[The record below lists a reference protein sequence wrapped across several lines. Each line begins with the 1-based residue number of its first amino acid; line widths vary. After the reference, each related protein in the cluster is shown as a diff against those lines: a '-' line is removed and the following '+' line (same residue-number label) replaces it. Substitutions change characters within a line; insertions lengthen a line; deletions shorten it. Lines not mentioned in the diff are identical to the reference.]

1 MGIAS
6 AVIGFVF
13 SVASYVVSRREMKKM
28 KKTAKRTYSDTM
40 ATETSNTMPIP
51 IIYGTVKSAG
61 NLIYSKL
68 WDNNQR
74 VAKLIV
80 FCDGKIKGI
89 RDIKLDD
96 TDINSSD
103 FEGVSYNTYVGD
115 GEQLIDGRVDGTTN
129 SQRAQKVGGL
139 KYDAYVALEAKAND
153 NLSGSFNV
161 TAMIDGKIV
170 KCYTSETEYTEE
182 WSNNPAWCVLDFLTC
197 YNGVGLDI
205 DEIDIPSFLE
215 AAKFYDDKDY
225 TLNICLDETQSRL
238 DWVSNMLNC
247 CRSSLVYKNGKY
259 SLFVE
264 KEDEVVQSFDPD
276 SINNLELWWSPMEEI
291 PDRIYVQFIDP
302 DNEWVKVNAQA
313 EAPNPLRKQPR
324 IETYELYGVT
334 NFDQASRLAWFYLNQ
349 AITCK
354 MYVRFSTDRRALNR
368 TVGDVISLTDY
379 ITEFQDKQFR
389 IIKIADKQDGGIE
402 LTCREYNPSIYSEE
416 KGATEPVINNS
427 TLADPTEPPPAVV
440 YLDNEQE
447 YYILPNKVVVSRIF
461 IKYTYP
467 DYFYSRGVRVW
478 YRLQGDETWSFG
490 GIFDDGSNTAV
501 IENMEIL
508 KTYEFKLVHENR
520 YGKFSNPTYTPPILI
535 TGNNIAPEMPADFT
549 GEEAV
554 GGFSLSWTANKE
566 RDIDHYELYIGTV
579 LESTKVADIS
589 GTSYFYSTGMG
600 EYRFLLVA
608 VDTVGNMS
616 TPARLDLAIAR
627 PANVTGFDCV
637 QNERNIEF
645 RWNKVQG
652 ATYYVIREGSSWDYG
667 NFIGSS
673 AGQTFTLPFAQA
685 TQVDFWMKAYTE
697 FGVPCEFASYC
708 TVRIA
713 SIPNRNMIYTY
724 DAVEDE
730 WSGLMHRG
738 YVNARGFQ
746 LEDNSIS
753 AEYIYEIELDQEYCC
768 RNWAEKIVQ
777 PFSPSK
783 EKIWKELKFT
793 WDSETA
799 KNTTWMPVGTDYTF
813 NTFTDIAI
821 YLGTEATSS
830 LDYWTLDETLIS
842 NTGKTPDVPY
852 GIVSYG
858 QGRFHKGLKIDGHSL
873 LKWQNLE
880 IPKVFSLSVNV
891 MLPIDS
897 DYSYAILTLK
907 NSKTGDWMLLSYNSE
922 GDRFVLTTDTGVEV
936 SAGDFSHPNDHM
948 TFVVSQGDGYLN
960 LIVYSSVFSLF
971 KNNKIAYKD
980 YKTYDSIALYSDI

>member
-51 IIYGTVKSAG
+51 IIYGTVKNAG

-115 GEQLIDGRVDGTTN
+115 GEQLIDSRVGGGTN
-129 SQRAQKVGGL
+129 SLRAQKVGGL

-153 NLSGSFNV
+153 NLSGNFNV

-402 LTCREYNPSIYSEE
+402 LTCREYNPNIYSEE

-440 YLDNEQE
+440 YLDNKQE

-520 YGKFSNPTYTPPILI
+520 FGKFSNPTYTPPILI

-579 LESTKVADIS
+579 SESTKVADIS

-600 EYRFLLVA
+600 DYGFLLVA

-616 TPARLDLAIAR
+616 PPARLDLAIAR

-753 AEYIYEIELDQEYCC
+753 AEYLYEIELDQEYCC

-821 YLGTEATSS
+821 YLGDKATSS

>member
-51 IIYGTVKSAG
+51 IIYGTVKNAG

-139 KYDAYVALEAKAND
+139 KYDAYVALEAKATD

-225 TLNICLDETQSRL
+225 TLNICLDEAQSRL

-389 IIKIADKQDGGIE
+389 IIKIVDKQDGGIE

-579 LESTKVADIS
+579 SESTKVADIS

-746 LEDNSIS
+746 LENNSIS

-783 EKIWKELKFT
+783 EKMWKELKFT

-821 YLGTEATSS
+821 YLGNEATSS

>member
-51 IIYGTVKSAG
+51 IIYGTVKNAG

-115 GEQLIDGRVDGTTN
+115 GEQLIDSRVDGGTN
-129 SQRAQKVGGL
+129 SLRAQKVGGL

-153 NLSGSFNV
+153 NLSGNFNV

-215 AAKFYDDKDY
+215 AAKFYEDKDY

-416 KGATEPVINNS
+416 KGATEPVINNT

-447 YYILPNKVVVSRIF
+447 YYVLPNKVVVSRIF

-579 LESTKVADIS
+579 SESTKVADIS

-600 EYRFLLVA
+600 DYRFLLVA

-652 ATYYVIREGSSWDYG
+652 ATYYVIREGSSWDHG

-753 AEYIYEIELDQEYCC
+753 AEYLYEIELDQEYCC
-768 RNWAEKIVQ
+768 RNWAEKNVQ

-821 YLGTEATSS
+821 YLGKEATSS

>member
-51 IIYGTVKSAG
+51 IIYGTVKNAG

-74 VAKLIV
+74 VTKLIV

-115 GEQLIDGRVDGTTN
+115 GEQLIDSRVDGGTN
-129 SQRAQKVGGL
+129 SLRAQKVGGL

-153 NLSGSFNV
+153 NLSGNFNV

-215 AAKFYDDKDY
+215 AAKFYEDKDY

-416 KGATEPVINNS
+416 KGATEPVINNT

-447 YYILPNKVVVSRIF
+447 YYVLPNKVVVSRIF

-579 LESTKVADIS
+579 SESTKVADIS

-600 EYRFLLVA
+600 DYRFLLVA

-753 AEYIYEIELDQEYCC
+753 AEYLYKIELDQEYCC
-768 RNWAEKIVQ
+768 RNWAEKNVQ

-821 YLGTEATSS
+821 YLGDEATSS

>member
-51 IIYGTVKSAG
+51 IIYGTVKNAG

-579 LESTKVADIS
+579 SESTKVADIS

-713 SIPNRNMIYTY
+713 SIPNRNMIYTH

-753 AEYIYEIELDQEYCC
+753 AEYLYEIELDQEYCC
-768 RNWAEKIVQ
+768 RNWAEKIIQ
-777 PFSPSK
+777 PFSSSK

-821 YLGTEATSS
+821 YLGNEATSS

>member
-51 IIYGTVKSAG
+51 IIYGTVKNAG

-115 GEQLIDGRVDGTTN
+115 GEQLIDSRVDGGTN
-129 SQRAQKVGGL
+129 SLRAQKVGGL

-153 NLSGSFNV
+153 NLSGNFNV

-215 AAKFYDDKDY
+215 AAKFYEDKDY

-302 DNEWVKVNAQA
+302 DNAWVKVNAQA

-416 KGATEPVINNS
+416 KGATEPVINNT

-447 YYILPNKVVVSRIF
+447 YYVLPNKVVVSRIF

-579 LESTKVADIS
+579 SESTKVADIS

-600 EYRFLLVA
+600 DYRFLLVA

-753 AEYIYEIELDQEYCC
+753 AEYLYEIELGQEYCC
-768 RNWAEKIVQ
+768 RNWAEKNVQ

-821 YLGTEATSS
+821 YLGNEATSS

>member
-51 IIYGTVKSAG
+51 IIYGTVKNAG

-447 YYILPNKVVVSRIF
+447 YYILLNKVVVSRIF

-579 LESTKVADIS
+579 SESTKVADIS

-768 RNWAEKIVQ
+768 RNWVEKIVQ

-799 KNTTWMPVGTDYTF
+799 KNTTWMPLGTDYTF

-821 YLGTEATSS
+821 YLGDEATSS

-858 QGRFHKGLKIDGHSL
+858 QGRFHKGVKIDGHSL

>member
-51 IIYGTVKSAG
+51 IIYGTVKNAG

-161 TAMIDGKIV
+161 TAVIDGKIV

-440 YLDNEQE
+440 YLDNKQE

-579 LESTKVADIS
+579 SESTKVADIS

-697 FGVPCEFASYC
+697 FGVSCEFASYC

-821 YLGTEATSS
+821 YLGNEATSS

>member
-51 IIYGTVKSAG
+51 IIYGTVKNAG

-89 RDIKLDD
+89 RDIKLDG

-225 TLNICLDETQSRL
+225 TLNICLDEPQSRL

-264 KEDEVVQSFDPD
+264 KEEEVVQSFDPD

-447 YYILPNKVVVSRIF
+447 YYVLPNKVVVSRIF

-579 LESTKVADIS
+579 SESTKVADIS

-645 RWNKVQG
+645 RWDKVQG

-685 TQVDFWMKAYTE
+685 TQVDFWIKAYTE

-724 DAVEDE
+724 DAVKDE

-753 AEYIYEIELDQEYCC
+753 AEYLYEIELDQEYCC
-768 RNWAEKIVQ
+768 RNWAEKIVK

-821 YLGTEATSS
+821 YLGNKATSS

-936 SAGDFSHPNDHM
+936 SAGDFSYPNDHM

>member
-51 IIYGTVKSAG
+51 IIYGTVKNAG

-115 GEQLIDGRVDGTTN
+115 GEQLIDSRVDGGTN
-129 SQRAQKVGGL
+129 SLRAQKVGGL

-153 NLSGSFNV
+153 NLSGNFNV

-215 AAKFYDDKDY
+215 AAKFYEDKDY

-447 YYILPNKVVVSRIF
+447 YYVLPNKVVVSRIF

-579 LESTKVADIS
+579 SESTKVADIS

-600 EYRFLLVA
+600 DYRFLLVA

-753 AEYIYEIELDQEYCC
+753 AEYLYEIELDQEYCC

-821 YLGTEATSS
+821 YLGNEATSS

-971 KNNKIAYKD
+971 KNNKIEYKD

>member
-51 IIYGTVKSAG
+51 IIYGTVKNAG

-440 YLDNEQE
+440 YLDNKQE

-535 TGNNIAPEMPADFT
+535 TGNNVAPEMPADFT

-579 LESTKVADIS
+579 SESTKVADIS

-753 AEYIYEIELDQEYCC
+753 AEYLYKIELDQEYCC

-821 YLGTEATSS
+821 YLGNEATSS

-858 QGRFHKGLKIDGHSL
+858 QGRFHKGLKIDGRSL

>member
-51 IIYGTVKSAG
+51 IIYGTVKNAG

-115 GEQLIDGRVDGTTN
+115 GEQLIDGRVGGTTN

-402 LTCREYNPSIYSEE
+402 LTCREYNPSIYSEK

-579 LESTKVADIS
+579 SESTKVADIS

-645 RWNKVQG
+645 RWNRVQG

-768 RNWAEKIVQ
+768 RNWAEKIVR

-821 YLGTEATSS
+821 YLGNEATSS

>member
-51 IIYGTVKSAG
+51 IIYGTVKNAG

-115 GEQLIDGRVDGTTN
+115 GKQLIDSRVDGGTN
-129 SQRAQKVGGL
+129 SLRAQKVGGL

-153 NLSGSFNV
+153 NLSGNFNV

-215 AAKFYDDKDY
+215 AAKFYEDKDY

-402 LTCREYNPSIYSEE
+402 LTCREYNPNIYSEE
-416 KGATEPVINNS
+416 KGATEPVINNT

-447 YYILPNKVVVSRIF
+447 YYVLPNKVVVSRIF

-579 LESTKVADIS
+579 SESTKVADIS

-600 EYRFLLVA
+600 DYRFLLVA

-753 AEYIYEIELDQEYCC
+753 AEYLYEIELDQEYCC
-768 RNWAEKIVQ
+768 RNWVEKNVQ

-821 YLGTEATSS
+821 YLGNEATSS

>member
-51 IIYGTVKSAG
+51 IIYGTVKNAG

-115 GEQLIDGRVDGTTN
+115 GEQLIDSRVDGGTN
-129 SQRAQKVGGL
+129 SLRAQKVGGL

-153 NLSGSFNV
+153 NLSGNFNV

-215 AAKFYDDKDY
+215 AAKFYEDKDY

-416 KGATEPVINNS
+416 KGATEPVINNT

-447 YYILPNKVVVSRIF
+447 YYVLPNKVVVSRIF

-579 LESTKVADIS
+579 SESTKVADIS

-600 EYRFLLVA
+600 DYRFLLVA

-685 TQVDFWMKAYTE
+685 TQVDFWIKAYTE

-753 AEYIYEIELDQEYCC
+753 AEYLYEIELDQEYCC
-768 RNWAEKIVQ
+768 RNWVEKNVQ

-821 YLGTEATSS
+821 YLGNEATSS

-858 QGRFHKGLKIDGHSL
+858 QGRFHKGLKIDGQSL

-936 SAGDFSHPNDHM
+936 SAGDFSYPNDHM

>member
-51 IIYGTVKSAG
+51 IIYGTVKNAG

-416 KGATEPVINNS
+416 KGATEPVINNT

-447 YYILPNKVVVSRIF
+447 YYVLPNKVVVSRIF

-579 LESTKVADIS
+579 SESTKVADIS

-600 EYRFLLVA
+600 DYRFLLVA

-616 TPARLDLAIAR
+616 PPARLDLAIAR

-724 DAVEDE
+724 DAVEDG

-753 AEYIYEIELDQEYCC
+753 AEYLYEIELDQEYCC

-821 YLGTEATSS
+821 YLGNEATSL

>member
-51 IIYGTVKSAG
+51 IIYGTVKNAG

-264 KEDEVVQSFDPD
+264 KEDEVVQSFDPN

-416 KGATEPVINNS
+416 KGATGPVINNS

-579 LESTKVADIS
+579 SESTKVADIS

-753 AEYIYEIELDQEYCC
+753 AEYLYEIELDQEYCC

-821 YLGTEATSS
+821 YLGNEATSS

-980 YKTYDSIALYSDI
+980 YKIYDSIALYSDI

>member
-51 IIYGTVKSAG
+51 IIYGTVKNAG

-291 PDRIYVQFIDP
+291 PDRIYVQFIAP

-579 LESTKVADIS
+579 SESTKVADIS

-608 VDTVGNMS
+608 VDTVGNIS

-821 YLGTEATSS
+821 YLGNEATSS

>member
-51 IIYGTVKSAG
+51 IIYGTVKNAG

-416 KGATEPVINNS
+416 KGSTEPVINNS

-579 LESTKVADIS
+579 SESTKVADIS

-600 EYRFLLVA
+600 EYKFLFVA

-724 DAVEDE
+724 DAVENE

-753 AEYIYEIELDQEYCC
+753 AEYLYEIELDQEYCC

-821 YLGTEATSS
+821 YLGNEATSS

-936 SAGDFSHPNDHM
+936 SAGDFSYPNDHM

>member
-51 IIYGTVKSAG
+51 IIYGTVKNAG

-115 GEQLIDGRVDGTTN
+115 GEQLIDSRVDGGTN
-129 SQRAQKVGGL
+129 SLRAQKVGGL

-153 NLSGSFNV
+153 NLSGNFNV

-215 AAKFYDDKDY
+215 AAKFYEDKDY

-416 KGATEPVINNS
+416 KGATEPVINNT

-447 YYILPNKVVVSRIF
+447 YYVLPNKVVVSRIF

-579 LESTKVADIS
+579 SESTKVADIS

-600 EYRFLLVA
+600 DYRFLLVA

-753 AEYIYEIELDQEYCC
+753 AEYLYEIELDQEYCC
-768 RNWAEKIVQ
+768 RNWAEKNVQ

-821 YLGTEATSS
+821 YLGNEATSS

>member
-51 IIYGTVKSAG
+51 IIYGTVKNAG

-103 FEGVSYNTYVGD
+103 FEGVSYNIYVGD

-579 LESTKVADIS
+579 SESTKVADIF

-616 TPARLDLAIAR
+616 APARLDLAIAR

-713 SIPNRNMIYTY
+713 SIPNRNIIYTY

-821 YLGTEATSS
+821 YLGNEATSS

>member
-51 IIYGTVKSAG
+51 IIYGTVKNAG

-579 LESTKVADIS
+579 SESTKVADIS

-608 VDTVGNMS
+608 VDTVGNIS

-667 NFIGSS
+667 TFIGSS

>member
-51 IIYGTVKSAG
+51 IIYGTVKNAG

-96 TDINSSD
+96 IDINSSD

-579 LESTKVADIS
+579 SESTKVADIS

-753 AEYIYEIELDQEYCC
+753 AEYLYGIELDQEYCC
-768 RNWAEKIVQ
+768 RNWAEKNVQ

-821 YLGTEATSS
+821 YLGDEATSS

>member
-1 MGIAS
+1 MGIAG
-6 AVIGFVF
+6 AIIGFVF

-51 IIYGTVKSAG
+51 IIYGTVKNAG

-68 WDNNQR
+68 WDDNQR

-96 TDINSSD
+96 IDIDSSKL
-103 FEGVSYNTYVGD
+103 EGVSYNTYVGD
-115 GEQLIDGRVDGTTN
+115 GEQLIDSRVDGGTN
-129 SQRAQKVGGL
+129 SLRAQKVGGL

-153 NLSGSFNV
+153 NLSGNFNV

-215 AAKFYDDKDY
+215 AAKFYEDKDY

-416 KGATEPVINNS
+416 KGATEPVINNT

-447 YYILPNKVVVSRIF
+447 YYVLPNKVVVSRIF

-579 LESTKVADIS
+579 SESTKVADIS

-600 EYRFLLVA
+600 DYRFLLVA

-616 TPARLDLAIAR
+616 PPARLDLAIAR

-667 NFIGSS
+667 HFIGSS

-753 AEYIYEIELDQEYCC
+753 AEYLYEIELDQEYCC
-768 RNWAEKIVQ
+768 RNWAEKNVQ

-821 YLGTEATSS
+821 YLGAEATSS

>member
-51 IIYGTVKSAG
+51 IIYGTVKNAG

-89 RDIKLDD
+89 RDIKLDN

-170 KCYTSETEYTEE
+170 KRYTSETEYTEE

-520 YGKFSNPTYTPPILI
+520 YGKFSNPTYTPSILI

-579 LESTKVADIS
+579 SESTKVADIS

-768 RNWAEKIVQ
+768 RNWVEKIVQ
-777 PFSPSK
+777 SFSPSK

-799 KNTTWMPVGTDYTF
+799 KNTTWMPLGTDYTF

-821 YLGTEATSS
+821 YLGNEATSS

-842 NTGKTPDVPY
+842 KTGKTPDVPY

>member
-51 IIYGTVKSAG
+51 IIYGTVKNAG

-115 GEQLIDGRVDGTTN
+115 GEQLIDSRVDGGTN
-129 SQRAQKVGGL
+129 SLRAQKVGGL

-153 NLSGSFNV
+153 NLSGNFNV

-215 AAKFYDDKDY
+215 AAKFYEDKDY

-416 KGATEPVINNS
+416 KGATEPVINNT

-447 YYILPNKVVVSRIF
+447 YYVLPNKVVVSRIF

-579 LESTKVADIS
+579 SESTKVADIS

-600 EYRFLLVA
+600 DYRFLLVA

-753 AEYIYEIELDQEYCC
+753 AEYLYEIELDQEYCC
-768 RNWAEKIVQ
+768 RNWAEKNVL

-821 YLGTEATSS
+821 YLGNEATSS

>member
-51 IIYGTVKSAG
+51 IIYGTVKNAG

-501 IENMEIL
+501 IENMEIF

-554 GGFSLSWTANKE
+554 RGFSLSWTANKE

-579 LESTKVADIS
+579 SESTKVADIS

-616 TPARLDLAIAR
+616 TPARLDLAVAR

-821 YLGTEATSS
+821 YLGNEATSS

>member
-51 IIYGTVKSAG
+51 IIYGTVKNAG

-115 GEQLIDGRVDGTTN
+115 GEQLIDSRVDGGTN
-129 SQRAQKVGGL
+129 SLRAQKVGGL

-153 NLSGSFNV
+153 NLSGNFNV

-215 AAKFYDDKDY
+215 AAKFYEDKDY

-302 DNEWVKVNAQA
+302 DNAWVKVNAQA

-447 YYILPNKVVVSRIF
+447 YYVLPNKVVVSRIF

-579 LESTKVADIS
+579 SESTKVADIS

-600 EYRFLLVA
+600 DYRFLLVA

-667 NFIGSS
+667 SFIGSS

-685 TQVDFWMKAYTE
+685 TQVDFWIKAYTE

-753 AEYIYEIELDQEYCC
+753 AEYLYEIELDQEYCC
-768 RNWAEKIVQ
+768 RNWVEKNVQ

-821 YLGTEATSS
+821 YLGNKATSS

>member
-51 IIYGTVKSAG
+51 IIYGTVKNAG

-579 LESTKVADIS
+579 SESTKVADIS

-738 YVNARGFQ
+738 YVNAQGFQ
-746 LEDNSIS
+746 LKDNSIS

-821 YLGTEATSS
+821 YLGNEATSL

>member
-6 AVIGFVF
+6 AIIGFVF

-51 IIYGTVKSAG
+51 IIYGTVKNAG

-96 TDINSSD
+96 ADINSSD

-161 TAMIDGKIV
+161 TAVIDGKIV

-264 KEDEVVQSFDPD
+264 KEDEVAQSFDPD

-579 LESTKVADIS
+579 SESTKVADIS

-768 RNWAEKIVQ
+768 RNWVEKIVQ

-821 YLGTEATSS
+821 YLGNEATSL

>member
-6 AVIGFVF
+6 AIIGFVF

-51 IIYGTVKSAG
+51 IIYGTVKNAG

-579 LESTKVADIS
+579 SESTKVADIS

-600 EYRFLLVA
+600 EYGFLLVA

-768 RNWAEKIVQ
+768 RNWVEKIVQ

-821 YLGTEATSS
+821 YLGNEATSS

>member
-51 IIYGTVKSAG
+51 IIYGTVKNAG

-115 GEQLIDGRVDGTTN
+115 GKQLIDSRVDGGTN
-129 SQRAQKVGGL
+129 SLRAQKVGGL

-153 NLSGSFNV
+153 NLSGNFNV

-215 AAKFYDDKDY
+215 AAKFYEDKDY

-389 IIKIADKQDGGIE
+389 IIKIADKQ
-402 LTCREYNPSIYSEE
+402 
-416 KGATEPVINNS
+416 
-427 TLADPTEPPPAVV
+427 
-440 YLDNEQE
+440 
-447 YYILPNKVVVSRIF
+447 
-461 IKYTYP
+461 
-467 DYFYSRGVRVW
+467 
-478 YRLQGDETWSFG
+478 
-490 GIFDDGSNTAV
+490 
-501 IENMEIL
+501 
-508 KTYEFKLVHENR
+508 
-520 YGKFSNPTYTPPILI
+520 YG
-535 TGNNIAPEMPADFT
+535 
-549 GEEAV
+549 
-554 GGFSLSWTANKE
+554 
-566 RDIDHYELYIGTV
+566 
-579 LESTKVADIS
+579 
-589 GTSYFYSTGMG
+589 
-600 EYRFLLVA
+600 
-608 VDTVGNMS
+608 
-616 TPARLDLAIAR
+616 
-627 PANVTGFDCV
+627 
-637 QNERNIEF
+637 
-645 RWNKVQG
+645 
-652 ATYYVIREGSSWDYG
+652 
-667 NFIGSS
+667 
-673 AGQTFTLPFAQA
+673 
-685 TQVDFWMKAYTE
+685 
-697 FGVPCEFASYC
+697 
-708 TVRIA
+708 
-713 SIPNRNMIYTY
+713 
-724 DAVEDE
+724 
-730 WSGLMHRG
+730 
-738 YVNARGFQ
+738 
-746 LEDNSIS
+746 
-753 AEYIYEIELDQEYCC
+753 
-768 RNWAEKIVQ
+768 
-777 PFSPSK
+777 
-783 EKIWKELKFT
+783 
-793 WDSETA
+793 
-799 KNTTWMPVGTDYTF
+799 
-813 NTFTDIAI
+813 
-821 YLGTEATSS
+821 
-830 LDYWTLDETLIS
+830 
-842 NTGKTPDVPY
+842 
-852 GIVSYG
+852 
-858 QGRFHKGLKIDGHSL
+858 
-873 LKWQNLE
+873 
-880 IPKVFSLSVNV
+880 
-891 MLPIDS
+891 
-897 DYSYAILTLK
+897 
-907 NSKTGDWMLLSYNSE
+907 
-922 GDRFVLTTDTGVEV
+922 
-936 SAGDFSHPNDHM
+936 
-948 TFVVSQGDGYLN
+948 
-960 LIVYSSVFSLF
+960 
-971 KNNKIAYKD
+971 
-980 YKTYDSIALYSDI
+980 

>member
-6 AVIGFVF
+6 AIIGFVF

-51 IIYGTVKSAG
+51 IIYGTVKNAG

-96 TDINSSD
+96 ININSSD
-103 FEGVSYNTYVGD
+103 FEGVSYNTYIGD
-115 GEQLIDGRVDGTTN
+115 GEQLIDSRVDGVNN

-139 KYDAYVALEAKAND
+139 KYDAYLALEAKAND
-153 NLSGSFNV
+153 KLSGNFNV

-215 AAKFYDDKDY
+215 AAKFYEDKDY

-416 KGATEPVINNS
+416 KGATEPVINNT

-447 YYILPNKVVVSRIF
+447 YYVLPNKVVVSRIF

-579 LESTKVADIS
+579 SESTKVADIS

-600 EYRFLLVA
+600 DYRFLLVA

-753 AEYIYEIELDQEYCC
+753 AEYLYEIELDQEYCC
-768 RNWAEKIVQ
+768 RNWAEKNVQ

-799 KNTTWMPVGTDYTF
+799 KNTTWMPLGTDYTF

-821 YLGTEATSS
+821 YLGNEATSS

>member
-51 IIYGTVKSAG
+51 IIYGTVKNAG

-115 GEQLIDGRVDGTTN
+115 GKQLIDSRVDGGTN
-129 SQRAQKVGGL
+129 SLRAQKVGGL

-153 NLSGSFNV
+153 NLSGNFNV

-215 AAKFYDDKDY
+215 AAKFYEDKDY

-416 KGATEPVINNS
+416 KGATEPVINNT

-447 YYILPNKVVVSRIF
+447 YYVLPNKVVVSRIF

-579 LESTKVADIS
+579 SESTKVADIS

-600 EYRFLLVA
+600 DYRFLLVA

-616 TPARLDLAIAR
+616 APARLDLAIAR

-738 YVNARGFQ
+738 HVNARGFQ

-753 AEYIYEIELDQEYCC
+753 AEYLYEIELDQEYCC
-768 RNWAEKIVQ
+768 RNWAEKNVQ

-821 YLGTEATSS
+821 YLGNEATSS

>member
-51 IIYGTVKSAG
+51 IIYGTVKNAG

-579 LESTKVADIS
+579 SESTKVADIS

-616 TPARLDLAIAR
+616 APARLDLAIAR

-685 TQVDFWMKAYTE
+685 TQVDFWIKAYTE
-697 FGVPCEFASYC
+697 FGVSCEFASYC

-724 DAVEDE
+724 DAVKDE

-753 AEYIYEIELDQEYCC
+753 AEYLYEIELNQEYCC
-768 RNWAEKIVQ
+768 RNWVEKIVQ

-783 EKIWKELKFT
+783 EKIWKKLKFT
-793 WDSETA
+793 WGSETA
-799 KNTTWMPVGTDYTF
+799 KNTTWMPLGTDYTF

-821 YLGTEATSS
+821 YLGNEATSL

>member
-51 IIYGTVKSAG
+51 IIYGTVKNAG

-96 TDINSSD
+96 IDINSSD

-115 GEQLIDGRVDGTTN
+115 GEQLIDSRVDGGTN
-129 SQRAQKVGGL
+129 SLRAQKVGGL

-153 NLSGSFNV
+153 NLSGNFNV

-402 LTCREYNPSIYSEE
+402 LTCREYNPNIYSEE

-440 YLDNEQE
+440 YLDNKQE

-520 YGKFSNPTYTPPILI
+520 FGKFSNPTYTPPILI

-579 LESTKVADIS
+579 SESTKVADIS

-600 EYRFLLVA
+600 DYRFLLVA

-616 TPARLDLAIAR
+616 PPARLDLAIAR

-746 LEDNSIS
+746 LENNSIS
-753 AEYIYEIELDQEYCC
+753 AEYLYEIELDQEYCC

-821 YLGTEATSS
+821 YLGDKATSS